1 MAKSLFS
8 PIEACALISSRTYW
22 AMLSNGLIKNSMM
35 RCLREK
41 NELNHS
47 LDVDRCHV
55 LEDSGAEAFAPVGHG
70 AVLES
75 PVEQD
80 HVAGFA

>member
-41 NELNHS
+41 ELKHS
-47 LDVDRCHV
+47 LDVDRRHV

-80 HVAGFA
+80 HVAGLA

>member
-41 NELNHS
+41 ELNYS
-47 LDVDRCHV
+47 LDVDRRHV

-80 HVAGFA
+80 HVAGLA

>member
-1 MAKSLFS
+1 M
-8 PIEACALISSRTYW
+8 
-22 AMLSNGLIKNSMM
+22 
-35 RCLREK
+35 
-41 NELNHS
+41 
-47 LDVDRCHV
+47 

-80 HVAGFA
+80 HVAGLA

>member
-1 MAKSLFS
+1 M
-8 PIEACALISSRTYW
+8 
-22 AMLSNGLIKNSMM
+22 
-35 RCLREK
+35 
-41 NELNHS
+41 
-47 LDVDRCHV
+47 

-80 HVAGFA
+80 HVASLA